1 MATIRDLLQQGDDL
15 PGDSPR
21 RDAEILLCHCLQR
34 SRAWLYAW
42 PEREPEADQAARYAD
57 LLARRRAGQPVAYL
71 TGRREFWSLE
81 LRVDHNTLIPR
92 PETET
97 LVAWALELDLA
108 ADSRVLDLGTG
119 SGAIALAL
127 AQERP
132 AWQVTALDSS
142 PGALAVARENA
153 RRLCLDRVELFESDW
168 FGALRDRRFEL
179 LVSNPPYVAAGDPHL
194 QRGDL
199 RFEPPTA
206 LAAGCDGLAAI
217 RGLTASAG
225 MHLVPG
231 GWLLLEHGADQAEPV
246 RDLLQVA
253 GFEAVQTRADLAG
266 LARVSGGRRRVD

>member
-1 MATIRDLLQQGDDL
+1 MATVRDLLQQGDDL

-21 RDAEILLCHCLQR
+21 RDAEILLCHCLRR

-42 PEREPEADQAARYAD
+42 PEREPEEDQAARYAD
-57 LLARRRAGQPVAYL
+57 LLARRRAGHPVAYL
-71 TGRREFWSLE
+71 TGSREFWSLE
-81 LRVDHNTLIPR
+81 LTVDHNTLIPR

-108 ADSRVLDLGTG
+108 ADARVLDLGTG

-132 AWQVTALDSS
+132 AWQVAALDSS
-142 PGALAVARENA
+142 PGALAVAQENA
-153 RRLCLDRVELFESDW
+153 RRLRLDRVELIESDW

-206 LAAGCDGLAAI
+206 LAAGSDGLAAI
-217 RGLTASAG
+217 RGLTASAA

-246 RDLLQVA
+246 RDLLQAA

-266 LARVSGGRRRVD
+266 LSRVSGGRRRAD